1 MMSQESRGR
10 KLFQI
15 LEQIEEDITSYFEEE
30 SFIQNEFNQFALDQR
45 YIAGTIFL
53 ENSQKISK

>member
-53 ENSQKISK
+53 ENS